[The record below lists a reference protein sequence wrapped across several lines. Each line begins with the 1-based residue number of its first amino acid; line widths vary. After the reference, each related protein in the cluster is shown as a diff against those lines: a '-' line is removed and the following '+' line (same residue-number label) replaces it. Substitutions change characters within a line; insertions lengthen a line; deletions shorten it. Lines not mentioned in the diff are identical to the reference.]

1 MKQGRLVRGCV
12 NRRGPEKGRGWMTLA
27 REDAF
32 VEDVARGGQNLRRGA
47 VALVRAGPSGPV
59 VSIGPDFR
67 VWFEGVSEVAKVSAR
82 FV

>member
-12 NRRGPEKGRGWMTLA
+12 NRRGSEKGRGWLTLA

-32 VEDVARGGQNLRRGA
+32 VEDVARGWQNLRRGA
-47 VALVRAGPSGPV
+47 AALVRAGPSGPV
-59 VSIGPDFR
+59 VSAEPYLR
-67 VWFEGVSEVAKVSAR
+67 VWFEGVSEGAKVSAR